1 MTRSVSR
8 SIVIE
13 APADKVFALL
23 ANPQRHPDFDGSDS
37 VKANIKGP
45 TQLAKGAKFGMR
57 MRIKLPYVITNEVV
71 EYEQDRLIAWQHFG
85 KHIWRYELA
94 PATGG
99 GTEVTESFD
108 WEHARS
114 PKFLEKRDYPAKNAV
129 SMEKTLVRLKEL
141 AERS

>member
-8 SIVIE
+8 SIVID

-23 ANPQRHPDFDGSDS
+23 SNPRRHPDFDGSDS

-45 TQLAKGAKFGMR
+45 TQLAKGEKFGMR

-71 EYEQDRLIAWQHFG
+71 EYEQDRLIAWRHFG

-94 PATGG
+94 PEGA
-99 GTEVTESFD
+99 GTKVTESFD
-108 WEHARS
+108 WAGARS
-114 PKFLEKRDYPAKNAV
+114 PSFIEKRDYPAKNAV

-141 AERS
+141 VEKS